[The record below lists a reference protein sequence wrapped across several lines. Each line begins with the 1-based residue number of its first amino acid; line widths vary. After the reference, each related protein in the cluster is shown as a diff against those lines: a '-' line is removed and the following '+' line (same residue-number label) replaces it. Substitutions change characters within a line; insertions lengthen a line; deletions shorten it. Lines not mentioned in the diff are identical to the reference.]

1 MRWSPMRAL
10 PLLAL
15 PVLAAAVTLTACG
28 GRGSS
33 SSIPAANVAGA
44 AGTARNT
51 ASAQQPAPTAPPDA
65 PGHTNTLPSPPPAG
79 ASRTGAIYSIYLTAS
94 TGDTVAFT
102 VFEPST
108 ITGGATYPLVLHGHG
123 WGGSRTKTLGSP
135 APSSSAGVSVGAN
148 LSELVANGDGV
159 ISFDQRRVGEN
170 TGIVDSMD
178 PDKDAADIL

>member
-15 PVLAAAVTLTACG
+15 PVLAPAVTLTACG

-33 SSIPAANVAGA
+33 ASIPAAKAAGA
-44 AGTARNT
+44 AATAREV
-51 ASAQQPAPTAPPDA
+51 ASAQRPAPTAPPDA
-65 PGHTNTLPSPPPAG
+65 PGHTNTVPPPPAAG

-108 ITGGATYPLVLHGHG
+108 ISGGATSPLVLHSHG
-123 WGGSRTKTLGSP
+123 WGGSR
-135 APSSSAGVSVGAN
+135 
-148 LSELVANGDGV
+148 
-159 ISFDQRRVGEN
+159 
-170 TGIVDSMD
+170 
-178 PDKDAADIL
+178 

>member
-44 AGTARNT
+44 AGTGRNT

-79 ASRTGAIYSIYLTAS
+79 ASLTGAIYSIFLTAS
-94 TGDTVAFT
+94 TGDTVSLT
-102 VFEPST
+102 VFAPST

-135 APSSSAGVSVGAN
+135 AARSSASVSARAN
-148 LSELVANGDGV
+148 PSGLVAHR
-159 ISFDQRRVGEN
+159 SE
-170 TGIVDSMD
+170 GIRFHD
-178 PDKDAADIL
+178 PWLHD